1 MTKLRDYNMNG
12 TIILGVDAGCNAAL
26 CSRRKKHFIFDSI
39 NTITAPSFR

>member
-1 MTKLRDYNMNG
+1 MAMEITNNYNNY
-12 TIILGVDAGCNAAL
+12 AANYCNAAL